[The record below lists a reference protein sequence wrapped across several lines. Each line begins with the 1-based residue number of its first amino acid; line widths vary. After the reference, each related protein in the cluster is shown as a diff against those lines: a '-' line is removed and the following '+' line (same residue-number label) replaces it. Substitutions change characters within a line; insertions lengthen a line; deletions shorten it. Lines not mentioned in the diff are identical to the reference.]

1 MDGMVNWEATSSDGD
16 RFNETNGEKNKVE
29 RKGLACFEEY
39 LRRKKKRKQEA
50 NRKKIKR
57 LKKKV

>member
-1 MDGMVNWEATSSDGD
+1 MEATSSDGD

-39 LRRKKKRKQEA
+39 LRRKEKKESKKQIEK
-50 NRKKIKR
+50 NSKGSRKK
-57 LKKKV
+57 V